1 MGHSD
6 RAHAL
11 LSASGA
17 SRWINCPPSARFEDT
32 FPDVTTPYAE
42 EGTLAHE
49 IAEIVARDIIDRT
62 GRDALAPLCKREYF
76 HTDMITHAESW
87 GELIAETVNSLT
99 APVTAL
105 ETQLDLTAYAPESFG
120 TADCVVLG
128 KSQNGTVLHVMDYK
142 YGKGV
147 TVNADYNP
155 QMMLYALGALELY
168 GVLYEPDTV
177 SLTIFQPRLDHVSRF
192 EMPTKNLRAWAETI
206 KPIAKQAFEGAG
218 EFSAGE
224 HCRFCKAKAVCRARA
239 EHYMSLD
246 EISSADP
253 KCLSADELGYILL
266 KAKGFT
272 EWLAEVEK
280 KAYEAAMSGTAISGF
295 KLVEGKTNRTISD
308 VDAVHKTLTS
318 AGYSEDL
325 LYERKPLTLSGLE
338 KLVGKKKFGE
348 LCGSYITKP
357 RGEPV
362 LVPNSD
368 KRPEYNS
375 VDIDFN

>member
-1 MGHSD
+1 MGHAE
-6 RAHAL
+6 RTHAL

-17 SRWINCPPSARFEDT
+17 ARWLNCPPSARFEET
-32 FPDVTTPYAE
+32 FPDATTPYAE

-62 GRDALAPLCKREYF
+62 GRDAMAPLYKREHF
-76 HTDMITHAESW
+76 HVDMVTHAESW

-99 APVTAL
+99 APVAAL
-105 ETQLDLTAYAPESFG
+105 ETRLDLTAYVPESFG
-120 TADCVVLG
+120 TADCIILG
-128 KSQNGTVLHVMDYK
+128 KDQRGTVLHVMDYK

-168 GVLYEPDTV
+168 GILYAPDTI
-177 SLTIFQPRLDHVSRF
+177 SLTIFQPRLDHLSRF
-192 EMPTKNLRAWAETI
+192 EMPAKNLRAWGETI
-206 KPIAKQAFEGAG
+206 KPIARQAFEGTG

-224 HCRFCKAKAVCRARA
+224 HCRFCKARAVCRARA

-246 EISSADP
+246 ELSAADP

-272 EWLAEVEK
+272 DWLAEVEK
-280 KAYEAAMSGTAISGF
+280 TAYEMAISGNTIAGF
-295 KLVEGKTNRTISD
+295 KLVEGKTRRVISD
-308 VDAVHKTLTS
+308 VDAVRKALTN

-325 LYERKPLTLSGLE
+325 LYERKPLALTGLE
-338 KLVGKKKFGE
+338 NLVGKKKFDE
-348 LCGSYITKP
+348 LCGPYITKP
-357 RGEPV
+357 RGEPT